1 MQLIHATA
9 HPLPQRL
16 SRLRP
21 SAYLR
26 RPAPPHSSRPERHA
40 RARRDRLHI
49 QCRADAL
56 HRHPLVSI
64 HQLLDGPSQLAQV
77 VENLQAGPHLGLVQ
91 ALHPSF
97 QYLHRFGSEFFP
109 GLLDE
114 SELLVDDVD
123 AGEVIFLAKGQDLG
137 VELGGLGE
145 IELFGVVEGG
155 EVPELAGEAEGADG
169 MVEKVGGGVEVGEL
183 EGFGADGAERIGE
196 VGAGLAEGGV
206 EGGDGGAEGGEG
218 ELGVVEGRE
227 LGEEVVVAGKD
238 LVAKLGVEEADGC
251 VELLS
256 SGGRRAGGESG
267 GGEGGG
273 GEGSREEG
281 GEDGVGG
288 DGVKSGCGGGGG
300 VVEGGEELERG
311 RGFLEWRCG

>member
-1 MQLIHATA
+1 M
-9 HPLPQRL
+9 
-16 SRLRP
+16 
-21 SAYLR
+21 
-26 RPAPPHSSRPERHA
+26 
-40 RARRDRLHI
+40 
-49 QCRADAL
+49 
-56 HRHPLVSI
+56 
-64 HQLLDGPSQLAQV
+64 
-77 VENLQAGPHLGLVQ
+77 
-91 ALHPSF
+91 
-97 QYLHRFGSEFFP
+97 
-109 GLLDE
+109 
-114 SELLVDDVD
+114 D
-123 AGEVIFLAKGQDLG
+123 AGEVVFLAKGQDLG

-145 IELFGVVEGG
+145 IELFGVLEGR

-169 MVEKVGGGVEVGEL
+169 MVKKVGGGVEVGEL

-196 VGAGLAEGGV
+196 VGAGLADGGV

-218 ELGVVEGRE
+218 ELGVVEGRK

-238 LVAKLGVEEADGC
+238 LVAELGVEEADGC

-288 DGVKSGCGGGGG
+288 DGVESGCGGGGG

-311 RGFLEWRCG
+311 RRFLEWRCG